1 MKCKGLYI
9 TLLLLLVALPELYG
23 QEMSTLFL
31 RENPREDFYHE
42 IESDTILFYRPLA
55 GGLSLYDD
63 LAKYGFGFVSY
74 LQRGADDE
82 AERWY
87 VDDMELPR
95 LLGGRRDYIFLSN
108 LSRVAVNRDYFGRV
122 LQKRQYTLSPLAR
135 SQQTSVR
142 IGYGERRYR
151 ATLRLISAGSAGKWR
166 YSLSLDGRTGRDGNV
181 DGYFGNSLGGLLSF
195 GRSFSA
201 VGGGELTLS
210 LLGSTGEQ
218 SSRGWS
224 TEEVFELLG
233 DNYYNPYWGLF
244 DGHQRSSRVQR
255 STTPALF
262 ATYRWS
268 GWGSNWR
275 LSALAMGGERSRS
288 GLQWVNA
295 MNPTPD
301 YYTYLPS
308 YQHNPADIATAEELW
323 RSGNTKYTQIGWDEF
338 WFQNSLSPDGRAVY
352 LVERAVERPT
362 AFVVGLDGERV
373 LNSRVGI
380 EWRGELRSE
389 SSRYYKQVEDLL
401 GASWTDNR
409 DGFLIDDTAYGDRTE
424 NDIRNPNRVVREGDT
439 YGYNYTLHSRSASV
453 SGGLFYS
460 YRRLSASVDGEL
472 SVGSMWRV
480 GHYEKATFAGE
491 RSFGKS
497 AGTEYTAWS
506 FAGDADYSL
515 SPRSTLS
522 LELRY
527 AGEPIGAEGLF
538 YDARYSNDLIS
549 DNALRR
555 RFNLSAD
562 YSLRGSAVR
571 FDLAVYYNTLA
582 EAQSVTHYYDDLSS
596 TYLDMVMRDV
606 RSRRMGVEAALSLTL
621 SSRLDF
627 TVAGALGNYSYMNNP
642 KAELRKNV
650 DGEPL
655 LAEEPILLKGYKP
668 TSSPQYTIAT
678 SLSYS
683 LPWSLRANLEWYWA
697 GGRYMELSPLR
708 RSERA
713 IAAAATPEARRT
725 MIEQR
730 SLGAGSQLNLF
741 LYMPFE
747 IGDVPL
753 SATLSI
759 NNLLNNTNTL
769 YGGYEPSR
777 LHKQGTSIASTVTPH
792 AEKVLYVSPRTIS
805 ATLTYQF

>member
-1 MKCKGLYI
+1 MRCKSLYI
-9 TLLLLLVALPELYG
+9 TLLLLLVSMPLLRG

-31 RENPREDFYHE
+31 RENPREEFYRE

-63 LAKYGFGFVSY
+63 LAKFGFGFVSY
-74 LQRGADDE
+74 SQRGADDGE
-82 AERWY
+82 ERWY
-87 VDDMELPR
+87 IDDVELPR

-108 LSRVAVNRDYFGRV
+108 LSRVAVSRDYFGRV
-122 LQKRQYTLSPLAR
+122 LQKQRYTLSPLAR
-135 SQQTSVR
+135 SQETSVR
-142 IGYGERRYR
+142 VGYGERRYR
-151 ATLRLISAGSAGKWR
+151 TTLRLISAGGVGEWR
-166 YSLSLDGRTGRDGNV
+166 YSLTLDGRTGRDGNI

-201 VGGGELTLS
+201 VGGGELTIS

-224 TEEVFELLG
+224 SEEVFSLTGNKL
-233 DNYYNPYWGLF
+233 YNPYWGVF
-244 DGHQRSSRVQR
+244 DGRQRSSRMQR
-255 STTPALF
+255 STTPTLF

-268 GWGSNWR
+268 GWDVNWR

-288 GLQWVNA
+288 GLQWINA

-308 YQHNPADIATAEELW
+308 YQHNPTDIAAAEELW
-323 RSGNTKYTQIGWDEF
+323 HSGNAKYTQIGWEEF
-338 WFQNSLSPDGRAVY
+338 WFQNMLSPDGSAVY
-352 LVERAVERPT
+352 LVERAVERPR
-362 AFVVGLDGERV
+362 AFVVGVDGEKV
-373 LNSRVGI
+373 LNTRVSVNL
-380 EWRGELRSE
+380 RGELRSE
-389 SSRYYKQVEDLL
+389 SSRYFKQVEDLL

-409 DGFLIDDTAYGDRTE
+409 DGFLIDDTAYGNRTE
-424 NDIRNPNRVVREGDT
+424 NDLRNPNRKVREGDT
-439 YGYNYTLHSRSASV
+439 YGYNYSLHSRSAKV
-453 SGGLFYS
+453 HGGLFYA
-460 YRRLSASVDGEL
+460 YRRLSASVSGEL
-472 SVGSMWRV
+472 SFGSMWRD
-480 GHYEKATFAGE
+480 GHYEKATFAG
-491 RSFGKS
+491 RSFGES
-497 AGTEYTAWS
+497 ARTGYTAWS
-506 FAGDADYSL
+506 FTGEADYSL
-515 SPRSTLS
+515 SPQSTLRLS
-522 LELRY
+522 LNY

-549 DNALRR
+549 DGALGR
-555 RFNLSAD
+555 RFGLAAD
-562 YSLRGSAVR
+562 YSWRSSAVR
-571 FDLAVYYNTLA
+571 FDLAAYYNTLT
-582 EAQSVTHYYDDLSS
+582 ESQSVTHYYDDLSS
-596 TYLDMVMRDV
+596 LYLDMVMRDI
-606 RSRRMGVEAALSLTL
+606 RSRRMGVEAALSLTI

-627 TVAGALGNYSYMNNP
+627 TVAGAVGNYSYMNNP
-642 KAELRKNV
+642 LAELRRNV

-655 LAEEPILLKGYKP
+655 LAEERILLKGYKP
-668 TSSPQYTIAT
+668 TSSPQYSIAT

-713 IAAAATPEARRT
+713 IAAAATPEARRA

-759 NNLLNNTNTL
+759 NNLLNNSNTL

-777 LHKQGTSIASTVTPH
+777 LHKQGTALATTVTPH
-792 AEKVLYVSPRTIS
+792 AEKVLYVSPRTLS
-805 ATLTYQF
+805 ATLTYKF